1 MDPEPQS
8 PLATKEDLLALR
20 EDVLALRA
28 ELHKELRIQ
37 YQWIF
42 VAVAPIYGLLVW
54 IALNLGAIQGHVAA
68 LQANVAALQA
78 TVQALVAHK

>member
-1 MDPEPQS
+1 MSEPQS
-8 PLATKEDLLALR
+8 PLATKED
-20 EDVLALRA
+20 VVALRA

-54 IALNLGAIQGHVAA
+54 IAFNLGAIQG
-68 LQANVAALQA
+68 NVAALQA
-78 TVQALVAHK
+78 AVQTLVAHK